1 MILFG
6 LQDRYIYVRL
16 FIQETHKMK
25 TAQKLL
31 MLFTVVLALAGC
43 TTLRTASDYDK
54 DVDLRG
60 YKTYNFY
67 DKGIARIKL
76 NNLDK
81 RRLMA
86 AVESEM
92 NAKGFTKSDRPDMLV
107 NLVVVAR
114 EKTDIYG
121 PGYYGGWGWG
131 WRGGWGNPF
140 WGGGTYVNQYIDG
153 TIIIDFL
160 DPAKKILFWHGQGS
174 GLYTGVKEILAQYP
188 SNGVTAK

>member
-1 MILFG
+1 
-6 LQDRYIYVRL
+6 
-16 FIQETHKMK
+16 MK
-25 TAQKLL
+25 TTKRIL
-31 MLFTVVLALAGC
+31 MLLTVVLALAGC
-43 TTLRTASDYDK
+43 STLRTASDYDK
-54 DVDLRG
+54 TADLNS

-67 DKGIARIKL
+67 DKGIARVKL

-86 AVESEM
+86 AVETEM
-92 NAKGFTKSDRPDMLV
+92 NAKGFTKSAKPDMLV

-121 PGYYGGWGWG
+121 PAYYGGWGWG
-131 WRGGWGNPF
+131 WRGGWGSPF
-140 WGGGTYVNQYIDG
+140 WGGPNYVNQYIEG

-174 GLYTGVKEILAQYP
+174 GFNLDNFSKREERLNTGVKEILAQYP
-188 SNGVTAK
+188 PNAIAAK

>member
-1 MILFG
+1 
-6 LQDRYIYVRL
+6 
-16 FIQETHKMK
+16 MK
-25 TAQKLL
+25 TFQKLL
-31 MLFTVVLALAGC
+31 MLFTVVIALAGC
-43 TTLRTASDYDK
+43 SSLRTASDFDK
-54 DVDLRG
+54 DVDLSS

-67 DKGIARIKL
+67 DKGIAKVKL

-86 AVESEM
+86 AVETQM
-92 NAKGFTKSDRPDMLV
+92 NAKGFTKSTSPDLLV

-114 EKTDIYG
+114 ERTDFYG

-131 WRGGWGNPF
+131 GGWGWRGGWGG
-140 WGGGTYVNQYIDG
+140 WGGSTFANQYIEG

-174 GLYTGVKEILAQYP
+174 GFNLGSFNKREERLNTGVKEILAQYP
-188 SNGVTAK
+188 TKTMVTK

>member
-1 MILFG
+1 
-6 LQDRYIYVRL
+6 
-16 FIQETHKMK
+16 MK
-25 TAQKLL
+25 TIKNLL
-31 MLFTVVLALAGC
+31 MLLTVVVALSAC
-43 TTLRTASDYDK
+43 STLRTASDFDK
-54 DVDLRG
+54 NADFG
-60 YKTYNFY
+60 KYKTYNFY
-67 DKGIARIKL
+67 AKGMERVRL

-92 NAKGFTKSDRPDMLV
+92 NAKGFTKSENPDMLV

-131 WRGGWGNPF
+131 WRGGWGSPF
-140 WGGGTYVNQYIDG
+140 WGGGSYVNQYMEG

-160 DPAKKILFWHGQGS
+160 DPNQKILFWHGRGS
-174 GLYTGVKEILAQYP
+174 GFNLDSFNKREERLYTGVREILSQYP
-188 SNGVTAK
+188 PNALASK